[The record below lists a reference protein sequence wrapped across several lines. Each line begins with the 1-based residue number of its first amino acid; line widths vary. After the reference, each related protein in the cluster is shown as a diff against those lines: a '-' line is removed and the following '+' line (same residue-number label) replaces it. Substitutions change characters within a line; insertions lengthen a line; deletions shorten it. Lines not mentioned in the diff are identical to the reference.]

1 MFIKRLLLGLLL
13 LLGGCQ
19 ATHSLKAP
27 NVDYSSQQLPAIN
40 VSVIGMPSWMLRDEL
55 RRRGTFEEVKADR
68 SEDGYNVL
76 VVANSDVG
84 GIQPQMLLSAFT
96 LFLVPVPVS
105 FDSTVVFSLSHGKQ
119 MLGIYTV
126 KNHTES
132 WRGAFN
138 PSGGQFEHMRL
149 ISDTFIAQI
158 LKDQPFHREAMKRA
172 ASL

>member
-1 MFIKRLLLGLLL
+1 MRLKLLFLGLLM

-27 NVDYSSQQLPAIN
+27 DTDYSQQLPAIN
-40 VSVIGMPSWMLRDEL
+40 VNVLGLPSWMLRDEL
-55 RRRGTFEEVKADR
+55 RRRGTFDEVRAGR

-84 GIQPQMLLSAFT
+84 ALQPQLFLSAFT

-105 FDSTVVFSLSHGKQ
+105 FDSTVVFSLSHGKEI
-119 MLGIYTV
+119 LGVYTV
-126 KNHTES
+126 HNHTES

-138 PSGGQFEHMRL
+138 ASGGQFEHVRL
-149 ISDTFIAQI
+149 ITDTFIAQV
-158 LKDQPFHREAMKRA
+158 LKDQPFHREAMKHA

>member
-1 MFIKRLLLGLLL
+1 MRLKLLFLGLLM

-27 NVDYSSQQLPAIN
+27 DANYSQQLPAIN
-40 VSVIGMPSWMLRDEL
+40 VNVLGLPSWMLRDEL
-55 RRRGTFEEVKADR
+55 RRRGTFDEVRAGR

-84 GIQPQMLLSAFT
+84 ALQPQLFLSAFT

-105 FDSTVVFSLSHGKQ
+105 FDSTVVFSLSHGKEI
-119 MLGIYTV
+119 LGVYTV
-126 KNHTES
+126 HNHTES

-138 PSGGQFEHMRL
+138 ASGGQFEHVRL
-149 ISDTFIAQI
+149 ITDTFIAQV
-158 LKDQPFHREAMKRA
+158 LKDQPFHREAMKHA

>member
-1 MFIKRLLLGLLL
+1 MRIKLLFLGLLM

-27 NVDYSSQQLPAIN
+27 DVDYSQQLPAIN
-40 VSVIGMPSWMLRDEL
+40 VNVLGLPSWMLRDEL
-55 RRRGTFEEVKADR
+55 RRRGTFDEVRAGR

-84 GIQPQMLLSAFT
+84 ALQPQLFLSAFT

-105 FDSTVVFSLSHGKQ
+105 FDSTVVFSLSHGKEI
-119 MLGIYTV
+119 LGVYAV
-126 KNHTES
+126 HNHTES

-138 PSGGQFEHMRL
+138 ASGGQFEHVRL
-149 ISDTFIAQI
+149 ITDTFIAQV
-158 LKDQPFHREAMKRA
+158 LKDQPFHREAMKHA

>member
-1 MFIKRLLLGLLL
+1 MRLKLLFLGLLM

-27 NVDYSSQQLPAIN
+27 DVDYSQQLPAISVN
-40 VSVIGMPSWMLRDEL
+40 VLGLPSWMLRDEL
-55 RRRGTFEEVKADR
+55 RRRGTFDEVRAGR

-84 GIQPQMLLSAFT
+84 ALQPQLFLSAFT

-105 FDSTVVFSLSHGKQ
+105 FDSTVVFSLSHGKEI
-119 MLGIYTV
+119 LGVYAV
-126 KNHTES
+126 HNHTES

-138 PSGGQFEHMRL
+138 ASGGQFEHVRL
-149 ISDTFIAQI
+149 ITDTFIAQV
-158 LKDQPFHREAMKRA
+158 LKDQPFHREAMKHA

>member
-1 MFIKRLLLGLLL
+1 MRINKLLFLGLLM

-27 NVDYSSQQLPAIN
+27 DANYSQQLPAIN
-40 VSVIGMPSWMLRDEL
+40 VNVLGLPSWMLRDEL
-55 RRRGTFEEVKADR
+55 RRRGTFDEVRAGR
-68 SEDGYNVL
+68 SEEGYNVL

-84 GIQPQMLLSAFT
+84 ALQPQLFLSAFT

-105 FDSTVVFSLSHGKQ
+105 FDSTVVFSLSHGKEI
-119 MLGIYTV
+119 LGVYTV
-126 KNHTES
+126 HNHTES

-138 PSGGQFEHMRL
+138 ASGGQFEHVRL
-149 ISDTFIAQI
+149 ITDTFIAQV

>member
-1 MFIKRLLLGLLL
+1 MRLKLLFLGLLM

-27 NVDYSSQQLPAIN
+27 DVDYSQQLPAIN
-40 VSVIGMPSWMLRDEL
+40 VNVLGLPSWMLRDEL
-55 RRRGTFEEVKADR
+55 RRRGTFDEVRAGR

-84 GIQPQMLLSAFT
+84 ALQPQLFLSAFT

-105 FDSTVVFSLSHGKQ
+105 FDSTVVFSLSHGKEI
-119 MLGIYTV
+119 LGVYAV
-126 KNHTES
+126 HNHTES

-138 PSGGQFEHMRL
+138 ASGGQFEHVRL
-149 ISDTFIAQI
+149 ITDTFIAQV
-158 LKDQPFHREAMKRA
+158 LKDQPFHREAMKHA

>member
-1 MFIKRLLLGLLL
+1 MRLKLLFLGLLM

-27 NVDYSSQQLPAIN
+27 DVDYSQQLPAIN
-40 VSVIGMPSWMLRDEL
+40 VNVLGLPSWMLRDEL
-55 RRRGTFEEVKADR
+55 RRRGTFDEVRAGR

-84 GIQPQMLLSAFT
+84 ALQPQLFLSAFT

-105 FDSTVVFSLSHGKQ
+105 FDSTVVFSLSHGKEI
-119 MLGIYTV
+119 LGVYAV
-126 KNHTES
+126 HNHTES

-138 PSGGQFEHMRL
+138 SSGGQFEHVRL
-149 ISDTFIAQI
+149 ITDTFIAQV
-158 LKDQPFHREAMKRA
+158 LKDQPFHREAMKHA

>member
-1 MFIKRLLLGLLL
+1 MRLKLLFLGLLM

-27 NVDYSSQQLPAIN
+27 DVDYSQQLPAIN
-40 VSVIGMPSWMLRDEL
+40 VNVLGLPSWMLRDEL
-55 RRRGTFEEVKADR
+55 RRRGTFDEVRSGR

-84 GIQPQMLLSAFT
+84 ALQPQLFLSAFT

-105 FDSTVVFSLSHGKQ
+105 FDSTVVFSLSHGKEI
-119 MLGIYTV
+119 LGVYAV
-126 KNHTES
+126 HNHTES

-138 PSGGQFEHMRL
+138 ASGGQFEHVRL
-149 ISDTFIAQI
+149 ITDTFIAQV
-158 LKDQPFHREAMKRA
+158 LKDQPFHREAMKHA

>member
-1 MFIKRLLLGLLL
+1 MRIKQLFLGLLL

-27 NVDYSSQQLPAIN
+27 VVDYNQALPAIN
-40 VSVIGMPSWMLRDEL
+40 VDVVGLPSWMLRDDL
-55 RRRGTFEEVKADR
+55 RRRGTFEEVKAGR
-68 SEDGYNVL
+68 SEDGYNLL
-76 VVANSDVG
+76 VIANSDVG
-84 GIQPQMLLSAFT
+84 GMQPQMLLSAFT

-105 FDSTVVFSLSHGKQ
+105 WDSTVIFSLSHGKEV
-119 MLGIYTV
+119 LGVYTV
-126 KNHTES
+126 HNHSES

-138 PSGGQFEHMRL
+138 ASGGQFEHL
-149 ISDTFIAQI
+149 QLVTDTFIAQI

>member
-1 MFIKRLLLGLLL
+1 MRIKLLFLGLLM

-27 NVDYSSQQLPAIN
+27 DANYSQQLPAIN
-40 VSVIGMPSWMLRDEL
+40 VNVLGLPSWMLRDEL
-55 RRRGTFEEVKADR
+55 RRRGTFDEVRAGR

-84 GIQPQMLLSAFT
+84 ALQPQLFLSAFT

-105 FDSTVVFSLSHGKQ
+105 FDSTVVFSLSHGKEI
-119 MLGIYTV
+119 LGVYTV
-126 KNHTES
+126 HNHTES

-138 PSGGQFEHMRL
+138 ASGGQFEHVRL
-149 ISDTFIAQI
+149 ITDTFIAQV
-158 LKDQPFHREAMKRA
+158 LKDQPFHREAMKHA

>member
-1 MFIKRLLLGLLL
+1 MRLKLLFLGLLML
-13 LLGGCQ
+13 LAGCQ

-27 NVDYSSQQLPAIN
+27 DVDYSQQLPAIN
-40 VSVIGMPSWMLRDEL
+40 VNVLGLPSWMLRDEL
-55 RRRGTFEEVKADR
+55 RRRGTFDEVRAGQ

-84 GIQPQMLLSAFT
+84 ALQPQLFLSAFT

-105 FDSTVVFSLSHGKQ
+105 FDSTVVFSLSHGKEI
-119 MLGIYTV
+119 LGVYAV
-126 KNHTES
+126 HNHTES

-138 PSGGQFEHMRL
+138 ASGGQFEHVRL
-149 ISDTFIAQI
+149 ITDTFIAQV
-158 LKDQPFHREAMKRA
+158 LKDQPFHREAMKHA

>member
-1 MFIKRLLLGLLL
+1 MRIKLLFLGLLM

-19 ATHSLKAP
+19 ATHSLTAP
-27 NVDYSSQQLPAIN
+27 DANYSQQLPAIN
-40 VSVIGMPSWMLRDEL
+40 VNVLGLPSWMLRDEL
-55 RRRGTFEEVKADR
+55 RRRGTFDEVRAGR

-84 GIQPQMLLSAFT
+84 ALQPQLFLSAFT

-105 FDSTVVFSLSHGKQ
+105 FDSTVVFSLSHGKEI
-119 MLGIYTV
+119 LGVYTV
-126 KNHTES
+126 HNHTES

-138 PSGGQFEHMRL
+138 ASGGQFEHVRL
-149 ISDTFIAQI
+149 ITDTFIAQV
-158 LKDQPFHREAMKRA
+158 LKDQPFHREAMKHA

>member
-1 MFIKRLLLGLLL
+1 MRLKLLFLGLLM

-27 NVDYSSQQLPAIN
+27 DVDYGQQLPAIN
-40 VSVIGMPSWMLRDEL
+40 VNVLGLPSWMLRDEL
-55 RRRGTFEEVKADR
+55 RRRGTFDEVRAGR

-84 GIQPQMLLSAFT
+84 ALQPQLFLSAFT

-105 FDSTVVFSLSHGKQ
+105 FDSTVVFSLSHGKEI
-119 MLGIYTV
+119 LGVYAV
-126 KNHTES
+126 HNHTES

-138 PSGGQFEHMRL
+138 ASGGQFEHVRL
-149 ISDTFIAQI
+149 ITDTFIAQV
-158 LKDQPFHREAMKRA
+158 LKDQPFHREAMKHA